1 MNDTNKWRGEGGGK
15 KLRMDGRRAIGE
27 NNFAKK

>member
-1 MNDTNKWRGEGGGK
+1 MIRINGGGGGE